1 MQVRCLVAAVLIAA
15 AGCAALDPRASQ
27 IIAADDI
34 VAEILRASRAPA
46 AEQKAALAR
55 AEQAFLGQGSP
66 DNRLRLAGLL
76 GTLPAP
82 LHDDARAAE
91 LLERIG
97 LGDRGDARPWA
108 LSGGDAT
115 DGKNIRRL
123 PGGIVRPGRDG
134 RISSSGSATASP
146 ARSMWQHLPP
156 ASIERS
162 LAGYRIS
169 LLSHP
174 CWRTRICLRLC
185 L

>member
-91 LLERIG
+91 LLEPIADASKPGYGRLAALFAAQAAERARLAREAERAG
-97 LGDRGDARPWA
+97 QERERADKERDKREDALRQQVEALRG
-108 LSGGDAT
+108 
-115 DGKNIRRL
+115 
-123 PGGIVRPGRDG
+123 
-134 RISSSGSATASP
+134 
-146 ARSMWQHLPP
+146 
-156 ASIERS
+156 IERGI
-162 LAGYRIS
+162 LEREE
-169 LLSHP
+169 
-174 CWRTRICLRLC
+174 RLRRRAN
-185 L
+185 